1 MVLTRQRRGT
11 KYTLQS
17 PGAVFQCHAARMS
30 AMCSKTAPQ
39 WDPSH
44 PVRNTKAKCK
54 NTCTEILRQERS
66 SFCLCF
72 ASKNSCPR
80 QRLNTSNQL
89 GAARTRPT
97 QSDQLAAS
105 LLTKF
110 IRSLRC
116 TMQLQRGSIKESFT
130 SVQHIKPLQKLHGQT
145 STTKL

>member
-54 NTCTEILRQERS
+54 NTCTEILRQKRS

-97 QSDQLAAS
+97 QSDRLAAS
-105 LLTKF
+105 LLTKISISGSWNRLLTKF

-116 TMQLQRGSIKESFT
+116 TMQLQRGSIRKFYFSAT
-130 SVQHIKPLQKLHGQT
+130 H
-145 STTKL
+145 